1 MLVNT
6 GATFTKAPRDLLER
20 LGVPVEST
28 YTAELADG
36 SRVERT
42 RGRTVIRLE
51 GKEFPTPVTF
61 GEAGE
66 QNLLGAMALED
77 AMLAVDPHSRRLIPV
92 DALEM
97 TAARQN
103 ERGKPRRP
111 LKQQATGCRNTKTRP
126 ATAGAFIFHA
136 ASNDRTA
143 ARCYDQNYSG
153 NRHSQPKSQPDTPN
167 WVSARRIRT

>member
-1 MLVNT
+1 MAKRTGIVTLRITVEIADPRGQHFETVEMLVDT

-28 YTAELADG
+28 YTAVLADG

-42 RGRTVIRLE
+42 RGRTVIRIE

-61 GEAGE
+61 GEDGE
-66 QNLLGAMALED
+66 QNLLGAMGLED

-97 TAARQN
+97 ATAA
-103 ERGKPRRP
+103 E
-111 LKQQATGCRNTKTRP
+111 
-126 ATAGAFIFHA
+126 
-136 ASNDRTA
+136 
-143 ARCYDQNYSG
+143 
-153 NRHSQPKSQPDTPN
+153 
-167 WVSARRIRT
+167 